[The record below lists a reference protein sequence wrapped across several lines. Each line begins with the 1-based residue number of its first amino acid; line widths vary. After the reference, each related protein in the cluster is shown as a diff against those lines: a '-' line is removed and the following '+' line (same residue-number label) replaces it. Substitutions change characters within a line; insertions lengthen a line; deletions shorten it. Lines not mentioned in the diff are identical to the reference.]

1 MGSYV
6 EELEND
12 FVKKIKKYRFF
23 DANCWIGKTNKL
35 GPQCL
40 YTVDDLNS
48 YMGYCGIERALVSH
62 HLSMY
67 YHPLVGNELLMKE
80 ISGQSNLQ
88 GCFVLIPHGTGELGN
103 VEDYIIKMLGQG
115 VRSVR
120 LFPKT
125 HTFSLE
131 EWSSDILLKTLER
144 HRIPLF
150 LWHRETD
157 WHTIHRICSDYTG
170 IPVILEQCDDE
181 TFWEGR
187 QIFPLMEACGNLHI
201 SVHNCVLYKE
211 LDELITRFG
220 EDRVIFGTY
229 YPVDDP
235 HASLMLVTEGDFSS
249 KVKEKIA
256 HGNLE
261 NLLNRVVL

>member
-12 FVKKIKKYRFF
+12 FLKKIKKYRFF
-23 DANCWIGKTNKL
+23 DANCWIGKTNNL

-48 YMGYCGIERALVSH
+48 YMGYCGIEKALVSH

-67 YHPLVGNELLMKE
+67 YHPLVGNELLMNE

-120 LFPKT
+120 LFLVLI
-125 HTFSLE
+125 F
-131 EWSSDILLKTLER
+131 
-144 HRIPLF
+144 LF
-150 LWHRETD
+150 
-157 WHTIHRICSDYTG
+157 
-170 IPVILEQCDDE
+170 
-181 TFWEGR
+181 
-187 QIFPLMEACGNLHI
+187 
-201 SVHNCVLYKE
+201 
-211 LDELITRFG
+211 
-220 EDRVIFGTY
+220 
-229 YPVDDP
+229 
-235 HASLMLVTEGDFSS
+235 
-249 KVKEKIA
+249 
-256 HGNLE
+256 
-261 NLLNRVVL
+261 